1 VEGLGAEY
9 RGDSGSERSSH
20 SFFFAK
26 TTPMNDSRSTNI
38 TNLSIS
44 NLVNS
49 HFLDERWFDF
59 HFLDND
65 FHFLNNRYGRA
76 RLRMHFLDNA
86 FCALMNTRPKLSS
99 DLTMR
104 GAELVDVG
112 VKDAM
117 LKLIRCRNSERAA
130 AFVGVPAQHTNRAN
144 RHQCGPSVHRYR
156 GGQQV
161 RQSSLHAL
169 EHAKRQLHRAV

>member
-20 SFFFAK
+20 SIFFAK
-26 TTPMNDSRSTNI
+26 MTPMNDSRSTNI

-49 HFLDERWFDF
+49 HFLDKRWFDF

-65 FHFLNNRYGRA
+65 FLFLNNRYGQA

-86 FCALMNTRPKLSS
+86 FCALMSIRPKLKQRPHHEGRGTRRRWRKRHHAQAHPLSEQGACRRFCRRSS
-99 DLTMR
+99 AR
-104 GAELVDVG
+104 
-112 VKDAM
+112 
-117 LKLIRCRNSERAA
+117 
-130 AFVGVPAQHTNRAN
+130 HTNPPVLAWMASLKRIGN
-144 RHQCGPSVHRYR
+144 TSKIKL
-156 GGQQV
+156 V
-161 RQSSLHAL
+161 RSEADID
-169 EHAKRQLHRAV
+169 

>member
-1 VEGLGAEY
+1 MPSIAVTAA
-9 RGDSGSERSSH
+9 RERSSH

-65 FHFLNNRYGRA
+65 FHFLNNRYGQA

-86 FCALMNTRPKLSS
+86 FCALMSTRPSK
-99 DLTMR
+99 R
-104 GAELVDVG
+104 FNILVS
-112 VKDAM
+112 
-117 LKLIRCRNSERAA
+117 C
-130 AFVGVPAQHTNRAN
+130 FVDPPFCCASISCWQHWQA
-144 RHQCGPSVHRYR
+144 GPSI
-156 GGQQV
+156 
-161 RQSSLHAL
+161 
-169 EHAKRQLHRAV
+169 EEQLAP

>member
-1 VEGLGAEY
+1 MVRLSF
-9 RGDSGSERSSH
+9 SGQRL
-20 SFFFAK
+20 SFFEQ
-26 TTPMNDSRSTNI
+26 PI
-38 TNLSIS
+38 
-44 NLVNS
+44 
-49 HFLDERWFDF
+49 WP
-59 HFLDND
+59 
-65 FHFLNNRYGRA
+65 GP
-76 RLRMHFLDNA
+76 A

-169 EHAKRQLHRAV
+169 E

>member
-26 TTPMNDSRSTNI
+26 MTPMNDSRSTNI

-65 FHFLNNRYGRA
+65 FHFLNNRYGQA

-86 FCALMNTRPKLSS
+86 ICALMSCSYEPIRRP
-99 DLTMR
+99 
-104 GAELVDVG
+104 
-112 VKDAM
+112 
-117 LKLIRCRNSERAA
+117 
-130 AFVGVPAQHTNRAN
+130 QTNA
-144 RHQCGPSVHRYR
+144 GS
-156 GGQQV
+156 
-161 RQSSLHAL
+161 
-169 EHAKRQLHRAV
+169 